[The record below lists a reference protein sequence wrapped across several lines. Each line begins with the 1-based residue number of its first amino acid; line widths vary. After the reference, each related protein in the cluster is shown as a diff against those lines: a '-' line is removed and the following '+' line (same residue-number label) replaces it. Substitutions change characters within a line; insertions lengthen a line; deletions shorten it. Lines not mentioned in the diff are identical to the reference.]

1 MNSRVALTAA
11 ALAAGLA
18 VGLALAGCGGSSKS
32 SSSASAST
40 TGSTTISDHSSPPP
54 STTGPVSHT
63 APAPAATLAR
73 GFHLTSPVVRQ
84 NGPIPRRYTCDGAD
98 ISLPLRFSGVPRA
111 TRELVLIMR
120 DPDAPSGNFV
130 HWALAGIP
138 PRTTALQAG
147 GVPGQIIPG
156 RNSLGSLGY
165 RGPCPPHGSHAH
177 HYVITLNAL
186 SGRSSLRPGFTADQL
201 QTAAIG
207 VATLV
212 GTYRRG

>member
-1 MNSRVALTAA
+1 M
-11 ALAAGLA
+11 
-18 VGLALAGCGGSSKS
+18 
-32 SSSASAST
+32 
-40 TGSTTISDHSSPPP
+40 
-54 STTGPVSHT
+54 
-63 APAPAATLAR
+63 
-73 GFHLTSPVVRQ
+73 RQ
-84 NGPIPRRYTCDGAD
+84 NGAIPARYTCDGAG

-156 RNSLGSLGY
+156 RNSFGGLGY

-186 SGRSSLRPGFTADQL
+186 AGRSDLKPGFSADQL

-212 GTYRRG
+212 GTYRRR

>member
-1 MNSRVALTAA
+1 MRRPVAGICA
-11 ALAAGLA
+11 ALSVA
-18 VGLALAGCGGSSKS
+18 GLALAACGGGGGAS
-32 SSSASAST
+32 SSSTSSTAS
-40 TGSTTISDHSSPPP
+40 STTISDHTAPLTT
-54 STTGPVSHT
+54 STGRNANT
-63 APAPAATLAR
+63 APAPAVRLAR
-73 GFHLTSPVVRQ
+73 GFHLTSPAFRQ
-84 NGPIPRRYTCDGAD
+84 NGAIPKRYTCDGANV
-98 ISLPLRFSGVPRA
+98 SLPLRFSGVPRG

-138 PRTTALQAG
+138 AGTTALQTG

-156 RNSLGSLGY
+156 RNTFGSLGY
-165 RGPCPPHGSHAH
+165 RGPCPPRGSQAH

-186 SGRSSLRPGFTADQL
+186 GARSGLKPGFTADQL